1 MFTRRIPRF
10 YCVFQVRTGTLRRIS
25 YQTLRQLHPSL
36 RSIPIACPSRAAS
49 GNAIP
54 SDNDSPLPPSIF
66 PTEGFKIIDSS
77 TPVEEETLPFYRPE
91 LFYPVRLG
99 EVFQN
104 RYQVVAKLGY
114 GASSTVWLGHDL
126 IEQRY
131 VALKIF
137 VNRIPRNPEL
147 EVLQHLE
154 SIQSEH
160 NGREFMRL
168 LEASFQSQS
177 LGGLHD
183 VFVLRPLGLSL
194 QALQRYQP
202 NRVLYENVAT
212 STAQCALIALNFLHE
227 EAKVVYTDLHS
238 GNLLLGISNESL
250 LAQYEQN
257 ELEKPTPRKILANRV
272 IHVSQISFNVGKVP
286 HLCDFGHARICI
298 NGQLQQGRAMPIQY
312 RTPEMLLDMPWDY
325 SVDLWALALTIWDM
339 LEPEPLFKVYNH
351 DSSLNEAFHLAH
363 MVALLGPPP
372 LDFLKR
378 SATSAKYWDDDGKWK
393 GSVPI
398 PSPTSL
404 ESRFTQ
410 FDGERK
416 TIFLDF
422 IRKLLAWDPQQRPS
436 SGDAY
441 MHPWLA
447 EVRGEGDDS

>member
-1 MFTRRIPRF
+1 MYKQTPQVIACSFRWVCIAQVTNRIAPFEQRLLRKSSWRFRTHIRRTLTLSQSTKFKADQMFTRRIPRF

-54 SDNDSPLPPSIF
+54 SDNDSPLPPNIF

-126 IEQRY
+126 MYAPFCSRCAQFPTSLLTCKFVSEQRY

-168 LEASFQSQS
+168 LEASFQLQS
-177 LGGLHD
+177 SGGLHD

-227 EAKVVYTDLHS
+227 EAKVIYT
-238 GNLLLGISNESL
+238 GMNKLGAPNFNAPILKSKDWLRSSF
-250 LAQYEQN
+250 
-257 ELEKPTPRKILANRV
+257 RKSTTRNIQRV
-272 IHVSQISFNVGKVP
+272 P
-286 HLCDFGHARICI
+286 FG
-298 NGQLQQGRAMPIQY
+298 
-312 RTPEMLLDMPWDY
+312 
-325 SVDLWALALTIWDM
+325 TI
-339 LEPEPLFKVYNH
+339 
-351 DSSLNEAFHLAH
+351 
-363 MVALLGPPP
+363 
-372 LDFLKR
+372 
-378 SATSAKYWDDDGKWK
+378 
-393 GSVPI
+393 
-398 PSPTSL
+398 
-404 ESRFTQ
+404 
-410 FDGERK
+410 
-416 TIFLDF
+416 
-422 IRKLLAWDPQQRPS
+422 
-436 SGDAY
+436 
-441 MHPWLA
+441 
-447 EVRGEGDDS
+447 

>member
-10 YCVFQVRTGTLRRIS
+10 YCVFQVRTGTIRRIS

-168 LEASFQSQS
+168 LEASFQLQS

-227 EAKVVYTDLHS
+227 EAKVIYA
-238 GNLLLGISNESL
+238 GMNKLGAPNFNAPILKSNDWLRSSF
-250 LAQYEQN
+250 
-257 ELEKPTPRKILANRV
+257 RKSTTRNIQRV
-272 IHVSQISFNVGKVP
+272 P
-286 HLCDFGHARICI
+286 FG
-298 NGQLQQGRAMPIQY
+298 
-312 RTPEMLLDMPWDY
+312 
-325 SVDLWALALTIWDM
+325 TI
-339 LEPEPLFKVYNH
+339 
-351 DSSLNEAFHLAH
+351 
-363 MVALLGPPP
+363 
-372 LDFLKR
+372 
-378 SATSAKYWDDDGKWK
+378 
-393 GSVPI
+393 
-398 PSPTSL
+398 
-404 ESRFTQ
+404 
-410 FDGERK
+410 
-416 TIFLDF
+416 
-422 IRKLLAWDPQQRPS
+422 
-436 SGDAY
+436 
-441 MHPWLA
+441 
-447 EVRGEGDDS
+447 

>member
-10 YCVFQVRTGTLRRIS
+10 YCVFQVRTGTIRRIS

-147 EVLQHLE
+147 EVLQHFE

-160 NGREFMRL
+160 NG
-168 LEASFQSQS
+168 
-177 LGGLHD
+177 
-183 VFVLRPLGLSL
+183 P
-194 QALQRYQP
+194 
-202 NRVLYENVAT
+202 
-212 STAQCALIALNFLHE
+212 
-227 EAKVVYTDLHS
+227 KVIYADLHS

-272 IHVSQISFNVGKVP
+272 IYVSQISFNVGKVP

-312 RTPEMLLDMPWDY
+312 RTPEMLLDMLWDY
-325 SVDLWALALTIWDM
+325 SVDLWAFALTIWDM
-339 LEPEPLFKVYNH
+339 LEPEPLFKVYNY
-351 DSSLNEAFHLAH
+351 DSSFNEAFHFAY
-363 MVALLGPPP
+363 MVALLGPPL

-422 IRKLLAWDPQQRPS
+422 IRKLLAWDPQQRPL